1 MKQALQIDSPERS
14 FVTFLQNLV
23 AQDGIISTVFV
34 NATMAK
40 ESIRSFTNNHLKLK
54 ISLEAKNKDDNHRL
68 TIRILSRNHFRF
80 QWLAGE
86 ASRVLSTHPELV
98 VGALV
103 ELGGYSLRILA
114 EASHLGPVVIVA
126 LRLLDDVVE
135 DVATSVVFGCLP
147 CQRALVSKD
156 IRDLDR
162 SAWGTWAIWNR
173 KEDKLK

>member
-1 MKQALQIDSPERS
+1 MQQWQKNPSD
-14 FVTFLQNLV
+14 
-23 AQDGIISTVFV
+23 
-34 NATMAK
+34 
-40 ESIRSFTNNHLKLK
+40 HLLT
-54 ISLEAKNKDDNHRL
+54 ITWSKNKDDNHRL

-114 EASHLGPVVIVA
+114 EASHLGPVVVVA

-162 SAWGTWAIWNR
+162 SAWGTWAIWNG
-173 KEDKLK
+173 KEDKLKWLKHQCTTYMYNYLRPLYSQ